1 MTRPAPRRIDLIRES
16 QTNLP
21 AVLPEINRDEFEQLR
36 NLIQARSGIHLT
48 TQKAML
54 LRTRLLKRLRALNFS
69 NYGEYCDYLK
79 SSTQDGEVRHLLDAI
94 ATNVTEF
101 FRESAHFDFLKSTV
115 FPRDAKLPAIRILSA
130 GCSTGEEAYSLAM
143 CAIEH
148 FGPDAYRKVQVVAGD
163 ISSKA
168 LAQARTGVYSAERVK
183 TMPTAR
189 LQRFFLRGTGSRE
202 GLVRVAPEVQ
212 AMVDFQPMN
221 LVEPLKVNGTFN
233 AVFCRNVAIYFSRQ
247 TQIDIFKRLENVLT
261 PGGHLFI
268 GHSESMMFSSPGLT
282 FVQPSVYRNSVFPG
296 LG

>member
-1 MTRPAPRRIDLIRES
+1 MIREPQS
-16 QTNLP
+16 NLA
-21 AVLPEINRDEFEQLR
+21 AVLPDINRDEFEQLR
-36 NLIQARSGIHLT
+36 SLIQARSGIHLT

-69 NYGEYCDYLK
+69 SYGEYCDYLK
-79 SSTQDGEVRHLLDAI
+79 ASPQEGEVRHLLDAI

-115 FPRDAKLPAIRILSA
+115 FPRDAKQPAIRILSA

-143 CAIEH
+143 CAIEY
-148 FGPDAYRKVQVVAGD
+148 FGADAYRKVQVVAGD

-168 LAQARTGVYSAERVK
+168 LAQARTGTYPVERVK
-183 TMPTAR
+183 SLATAR

-212 AMVDFQPMN
+212 AMVTFQHLN
-221 LVEPLKVNGTFN
+221 LVEPLKVGGPFN
-233 AVFCRNVAIYFSRQ
+233 AIFCRNVAIYFNRQ
-247 TQIDIFKRLENVLT
+247 TQIEIFKRLENVLA

-282 FVQPSVYRNSVFPG
+282 FVQPSVYRSAVFPG